1 MAERDRLY
9 LLTAPFEDG
18 PDGPWFCFDCAAVEG
33 ALLASPH
40 WADRVEIHRLAWPRP
55 RAEIVA
61 ILGEGAQDLPALV
74 LADGAETAEAVLE
87 ANGMRFLTDPRA
99 ITRYL
104 TDRHGGAAPH
114 P

>member
-1 MAERDRLY
+1 MADRDRLY

-18 PDGPWFCFDCAAVEG
+18 PEGPWFCFDCAAVEG
-33 ALLASPH
+33 ALLASPQ
-40 WADRVEIHRLAWPRP
+40 WAERVEIHRVAYLRP

-61 ILGEGAQDLPALV
+61 ILGEGAQDLPVLV
-74 LADGAETAEAVLE
+74 LADGADTVEAVRE
-87 ANGMRFLTDPRA
+87 ASGMRFLTGPKA

-104 TDRHGGAAPH
+104 ADRHGGAAPH